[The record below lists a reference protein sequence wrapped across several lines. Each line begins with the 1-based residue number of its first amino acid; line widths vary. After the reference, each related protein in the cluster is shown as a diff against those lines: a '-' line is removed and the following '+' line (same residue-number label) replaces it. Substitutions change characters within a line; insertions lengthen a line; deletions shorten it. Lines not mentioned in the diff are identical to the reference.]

1 MPKKLTTTPSSPS
14 PAPIGSAT
22 RRHGLR
28 AKLYVRLTAR
38 RAEMLGAWKEDAI
51 RMHDFE
57 SAATLRMA
65 QKCLE
70 RFTTIKPNAPA
81 QRPPATDV

>member
-1 MPKKLTTTPSSPS
+1 MPKKLKRKPNPPS
-14 PAPIGSAT
+14 PGPIGSAT
-22 RRHGLR
+22 RRHHLR

-51 RMHDFE
+51 RMHDYE
-57 SAATLRMA
+57 TAATLRMA

-70 RFTTIKPNAPA
+70 RFTTIKPNK
-81 QRPPATDV
+81 QI